1 MKDLTLSLAII
12 IPLLFAPAVYASG
25 EPVNSH
31 AIDKLA
37 KEKKEQKPQEDVDQK
52 AKAPGNAVETPGQ
65 KGREE
70 KADKESRN
78 LRIKKV
84 ERLRSKKVK
93 SWQVLN
99 H

>member
-1 MKDLTLSLAII
+1 MKHLALSLAII

-25 EPVNSH
+25 EHGNSH

-37 KEKKEQKPQEDVDQK
+37 KEKKEQKPQEDEDQK
-52 AKAPGNAVETPGQ
+52 AKAPGNALEIPGQ

-70 KADKESRN
+70 QADKESRK

-84 ERLRSKKVK
+84 ERLRGEKVK

>member
-1 MKDLTLSLAII
+1 MKNLALSLAII
-12 IPLLFAPAVYASG
+12 IPLLFAPAVYGSE
-25 EPVNSH
+25 EPANSY

-37 KEKKEQKPQEDVDQK
+37 KEKKEQKPQEDADQK

-70 KADKESRN
+70 QADKESRN